1 MRIKKTGPKG
11 PVFFMRIGHVRMVY
25 YAMIDS
31 REKER
36 IQQ

>member
-1 MRIKKTGPKG
+1 MMRKQGRKAL
-11 PVFFMRIGHVRMVY
+11 FFMRIGHVRMVY

>member
-1 MRIKKTGPKG
+1 MMRKQGRKALF
-11 PVFFMRIGHVRMVY
+11 FFMRIRHVRMVY